1 MTSKT
6 AEQDTKDEKKRY
18 SYFLRPSAQDKLFA
32 LAKKHAL
39 PVGDALEVIID
50 NLDEQ
55 AMGAKLDEYRRH
67 KGLKRGEKSELFK
80 KFQNLTPE
88 QLAML
93 EKLG

>member
-1 MTSKT
+1 MTQKPT
-6 AEQDTKDEKKRY
+6 EQQEEKKRY
-18 SYFLRPSAQDKLFA
+18 SYFLRPAAQDKLFA
-32 LAKKHAL
+32 LAKKHML

-55 AMGAKLDEYRRH
+55 VIGAKLDEYRRN

-80 KFQNLTPE
+80 KFQTLTPE
-88 QLAML
+88 QLALL